1 MLPMR
6 AQRERLFRCAFVIF
20 TNFLPN
26 INTFLEYNQQLFFLF
41 LVFLYLFLIIIY
53 FKLLLSYLFCTIY
66 CTSTRQSILITF
78 HKKQIK
84 KSAENNASFDA
95 YLLPFSFLNGIVC
108 FYTKQTQPQLVDM
121 NYTVKFTINQYQIR
135 IFYANL
141 INTIFTSKLFHYT
154 EIVFISQLLWN
165 NYTFFFLYQD
175 IKYKTIPKIIKNG
188 ATATKTVVKSI
199 TINTATAITIA
210 FPYHVLRSSLKLLAF
225 PALLSV
231 PLSA

>member
-1 MLPMR
+1 M
-6 AQRERLFRCAFVIF
+6 I
-20 TNFLPN
+20 
-26 INTFLEYNQQLFFLF
+26 II
-41 LVFLYLFLIIIY
+41 VFYLFY
-53 FKLLLSYLFCTIY
+53 TIY
-66 CTSTRQSILITF
+66 HTSIRQSILITLS
-78 HKKQIK
+78 KKQIK
-84 KSAENNASFDA
+84 KSAENNTSFDV
-95 YLLPFSFLNGIVC
+95 YLLPFSLLNGIIC
-108 FYTKQTQPQLVDM
+108 FYTKQTQSQLVKPD
-121 NYTVKFTINQYQIR
+121 YTVKSTINQDQTH

-141 INTIFTSKLFHYT
+141 INTFFTSNPFHYT
-154 EIVFISQLLWN
+154 EIVFNSQLLWN

-199 TINTATAITIA
+199 TINAAMAITIA